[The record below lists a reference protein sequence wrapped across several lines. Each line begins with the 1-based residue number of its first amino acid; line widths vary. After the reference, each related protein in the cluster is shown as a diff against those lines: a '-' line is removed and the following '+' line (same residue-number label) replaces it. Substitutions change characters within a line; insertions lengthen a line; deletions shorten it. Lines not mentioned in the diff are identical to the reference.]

1 MSDENVQIVRRGFE
15 HFEATGELLMENVS
29 ADFVWDMS
37 KFEGWPEQQTY
48 HGLKGARA
56 FLREWVSAWDDW
68 QLVVDSYHQVGD
80 KVVTVLRQRGRSKST
95 GVEVEMTFGMLWTVR
110 EGKQTYMEMYA
121 DPDEALAAA
130 ASQR

>member
-1 MSDENVQIVRRGFE
+1 VSDENVEIVRRGFE
-15 HFEATGELLMENVS
+15 HFVATGDLLLENVS

-37 KFEGWPEQQTY
+37 KFEGWPEQPTY
-48 HGLKGARA
+48 HGIEGART
-56 FLREWVSAWDDW
+56 FLREWVGAWDDW

-95 GVEVEMTFGMLWTVR
+95 GVEVVMTFGMVWTVR
-110 EGKQTYMEMYA
+110 DGKQTYMEMYA